1 MNGCWNQR
9 RLIHSLS
16 PVLNAYSVQGNG
28 FDAGDPVENRID
40 WVFVLEFTIVIRG
53 RSEGRKQ
60 TNKSKTK
67 IVSDN
72 NRYND
77 KN

>member
-1 MNGCWNQR
+1 M

-16 PVLNAYSVQGNG
+16 PFLNAYSVQGNG

-40 WVFVLEFTIVIRG
+40 WVFLLEFNIVIRG

-60 TNKSKTK
+60 ANKPKTK

-72 NRYND
+72 HRYND